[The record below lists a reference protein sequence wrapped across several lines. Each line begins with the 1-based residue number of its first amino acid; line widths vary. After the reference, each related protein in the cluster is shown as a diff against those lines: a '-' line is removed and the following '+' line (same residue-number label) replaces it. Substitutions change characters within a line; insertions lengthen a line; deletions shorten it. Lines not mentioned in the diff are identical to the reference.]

1 MKHEIKMLTLFLLY
15 TIFCVVL
22 GYNIRQ
28 HDNKNNKDVVITDT
42 IYNKKVI
49 DSIQLDINKLE
60 TTIVDIKK
68 RYEYEKEQA
77 LNDSDSA
84 AVKRFLELAG
94 SDD

>member
-1 MKHEIKMLTLFLLY
+1 MKHEIKMLILFLSY

-22 GYNIRQ
+22 GYNIRR
-28 HDNKNNKDVVITDT
+28 HDNKNNKEIVIADT

-49 DSIQLDINKLE
+49 DSIRLNINKLE

-77 LNDSDSA
+77 LNDSDSV
-84 AVKRFLELAG
+84 AVRRFLELAG
-94 SDD
+94 SND

>member
-1 MKHEIKMLTLFLLY
+1 MKHEIKMLILFLSY

-22 GYNIRQ
+22 GYNIRR
-28 HDNKNNKDVVITDT
+28 HDNKNNKEIIITDT

-49 DSIQLDINKLE
+49 DSIQLNINKLE

-77 LNDSDSA
+77 LNDSDSV
-84 AVKRFLELAG
+84 AVRRFLELAG
-94 SDD
+94 SND

>member
-1 MKHEIKMLTLFLLY
+1 MKHEIKTLILFLLY

-28 HDNKNNKDVVITDT
+28 HDNKNNKDIVITDT
-42 IYNKKVI
+42 IYNKKII

-94 SDD
+94 SND

>member
-77 LNDSDSA
+77 LNDSDSV

>member
-1 MKHEIKMLTLFLLY
+1 MKHEIKMLILFLLY
-15 TIFCVVL
+15 TIFCVIL

-28 HDNKNNKDVVITDT
+28 HDNKNNKKIVITDT

-77 LNDSDSA
+77 LNDSDSI

-94 SDD
+94 SND

>member
-1 MKHEIKMLTLFLLY
+1 MKHEIKTLILFLLY

-22 GYNIRQ
+22 GYNIRL
-28 HDNKNNKDVVITDT
+28 HDNKNNKDIVITDT

-77 LNDSDSA
+77 LNDSDSI

>member
-15 TIFCVVL
+15 TIFCVIL

-28 HDNKNNKDVVITDT
+28 HDNKNNKKIVITDT

-60 TTIVDIKK
+60 TTIVDVKK

-77 LNDSDSA
+77 LNDSDSI

>member
-1 MKHEIKMLTLFLLY
+1 MKHEIKTLMLFLLY

-28 HDNKNNKDVVITDT
+28 HDNKNNKKIVITDT
-42 IYNKKVI
+42 IYNKRVI

-77 LNDSDSA
+77 LNDSDSI

>member
-1 MKHEIKMLTLFLLY
+1 MKHEIKILILFLLY
-15 TIFCVVL
+15 TIFCVIL

-28 HDNKNNKDVVITDT
+28 HDNKNNKKIVITDT

-77 LNDSDSA
+77 LNDSDSI